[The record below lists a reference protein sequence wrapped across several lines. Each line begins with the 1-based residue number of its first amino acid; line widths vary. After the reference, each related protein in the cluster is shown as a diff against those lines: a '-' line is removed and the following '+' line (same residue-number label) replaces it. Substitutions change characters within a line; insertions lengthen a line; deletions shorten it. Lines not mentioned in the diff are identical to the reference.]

1 MPSARPSSSEEKRE
15 TAQKS
20 GSTHRQSGGRGSRS
34 KSSST
39 EPSSSGK
46 VSRWNSGDPGQSVCW
61 CFGLQPPVSAESLSC
76 TQRKTEG
83 AQMFFIQMWA
93 GPTPFYCLCFCVSFL
108 HMWHTAVETV
118 FKKYSVKVLHYSK
131 VLLSKKTANKN
142 HRKYF
147 LKTYFKNKQLKQMP
161 FLWLYITFSLRI
173 SFLVIS
179 LKNYKK
185 QQHSVIVCL
194 LFVLICS

>member
-1 MPSARPSSSEEKRE
+1 MKLRGPRSVGVLVLRSSAPGVSGEPLMYAEKE
-15 TAQKS
+15 
-20 GSTHRQSGGRGSRS
+20 RGSPDVFHPDVGWPR
-34 KSSST
+34 
-39 EPSSSGK
+39 P
-46 VSRWNSGDPGQSVCW
+46 
-61 CFGLQPPVSAESLSC
+61 LLLPVSVSHFSTC
-76 TQRKTEG
+76 DTQRWK
-83 AQMFFIQMWA
+83 Q
-93 GPTPFYCLCFCVSFL
+93 YSL
-108 HMWHTAVETV
+108 
-118 FKKYSVKVLHYSK
+118 SVKVLHYSK
-131 VLLSKKTANKN
+131 VLLSKKSANKN

-185 QQHSVIVCL
+185 KHSVIVCL